1 MTSTST
7 DLVVGP
13 LLRYVDETSAS
24 VWVETRERARVT
36 VTRGDESWSAGT
48 FAVHGHHYAL
58 VELDGLEPGSRAPY
72 TVAVDD
78 RPVWPPEGSTLPE
91 PVIATLVPDKPLRMA
106 FGSCRTSDASPT
118 PRATWS
124 SR

>member
-1 MTSTST
+1 MTSTSS

-36 VTRGDESWSAGT
+36 VTRDGRSWSAGT

-58 VELDGLEPGSRAPY
+58 VELADLEPGSRATY

-78 RPVWPPEGSTLPE
+78 ERVWPPEGWQLPE
-91 PVIATLVPDKPLRMA
+91 PVIATLVPGKPLRLA
-106 FGSCRTSDASPT
+106 FGSCRTSVSCPT
-118 PRATWS
+118 TS
-124 SR
+124 